1 MASEEILIIGAGLS
15 GISAASKLIEKG
27 YKNITILEAENRI
40 GGRIHSIPFDD
51 KFIDLGGQW
60 VHGEKGN
67 AIYELAKDTF
77 NFGRNEFDELD
88 STYHLSNGSLADE
101 EKCIKLAELGDEI
114 IMESEDEE
122 DYEESLGKYF
132 LEKFRIQLNKSK
144 YSDIDPTLADLVAES
159 IHKDINS
166 FYASSSWYDIS
177 VQVNT
182 QYDEAEGNQYLT
194 WNDKGFKTVFD
205 YITVRC

>member
-1 MASEEILIIGAGLS
+1 MEEILIIGGGLS
-15 GISAASKLIEKG
+15 GISAASKLMEKG

-40 GGRIHSIPFDD
+40 GGRIHTIPFDD
-51 KFIDLGGQW
+51 KFMDLGGQW

-77 NFGRNEFDELD
+77 NFGSTDDESDL
-88 STYHLSNGSLADE
+88 TYLLSNGSSADQK
-101 EKCIKLAELGDEI
+101 KCRKLAELCDKI
-114 IMESEDEE
+114 IEESEGDE

-132 LEKFRIQLNKSK
+132 LEKFRIELNNKT
-144 YSDIDPTLADLVAES
+144 YSDIDLTLADQMAES
-159 IHKDINS
+159 VHNDFNS

-177 VQVNT
+177 VKVNT
-182 QYDEAEGNQYLT
+182 QYDDAEGNQYLT
-194 WNDKGFKTVFD
+194 WNDKGFKTAFD